1 MSAPAPPPSPRT
13 EGGRG
18 GSSPAPRPRRRKIS
32 ESRRLKLRHSSSRS
46 GGPWLPPPGPCGPR
60 EPPRPQLGS
69 FKDIALEAYGFFGRL
84 ALGRARRAE
93 LGDGAAQRLQT
104 CAGASAHVDA
114 GNPTI
119 LVALHSRLEARG
131 VDLVPDDDAR
141 RFIGADLGEHLVH
154 FGCLR
159 IARG

>member
-46 GGPWLPPPGPCGPR
+46 GGPWLPPPEPCGPR

-69 FKDIALEAYGFFGRL
+69 FNDMDGQLVCVVKRQRFGRRR
-84 ALGRARRAE
+84 AARRCSVARE
-93 LGDGAAQRLQT
+93 LGDGAAQPL
-104 CAGASAHVDA
+104 
-114 GNPTI
+114 
-119 LVALHSRLEARG
+119 
-131 VDLVPDDDAR
+131 
-141 RFIGADLGEHLVH
+141 
-154 FGCLR
+154 
-159 IARG
+159 